1 MVPLMKTGTT
11 TARSQPKWRDL
22 VAKESPEDP
31 HVEKL
36 ALLVEHLET
45 LVEELREILS
55 LQRQHH
61 GIGRGGATR

>member
-1 MVPLMKTGTT
+1 M
-11 TARSQPKWRDL
+11 
-22 VAKESPEDP
+22 AKESPEDP